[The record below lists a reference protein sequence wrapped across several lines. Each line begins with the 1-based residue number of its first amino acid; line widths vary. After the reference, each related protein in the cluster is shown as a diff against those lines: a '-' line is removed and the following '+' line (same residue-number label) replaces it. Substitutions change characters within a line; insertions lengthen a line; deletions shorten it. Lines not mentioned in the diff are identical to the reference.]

1 MERRRHRRFTKRLE
15 TRFKSGGMNFTGIS
29 SNLSETGLFIR
40 TKRSFA
46 PDSILDIELVMP
58 NGRLSFLKGI
68 VKWTVKTAISSFKN
82 GMGVEIIEKDASY
95 VDFVKS
101 FNEKAGIFSE
111 EKLAQEFHVVV
122 CPKCGAKNKVM
133 YNKIS
138 LGPKCGKC
146 KTPLMIT
153 VS

>member
-1 MERRRHRRFTKRLE
+1 MERRRHKRFTRRLE

-46 PDSILDIELVMP
+46 PDSVLDIELILP
-58 NGRLSFLKGI
+58 DRRASFLKGI
-68 VKWTVKTAISSFKN
+68 VKWTVKTAISTFKN

-95 VDFVKS
+95 ADFIKS
-101 FNEKAGIFSE
+101 FTEQAGTFSE
-111 EKLAQEFHVVV
+111 KKPAQEFHVVI
-122 CPKCGAKNKVM
+122 CPNCGAKNKVM
-133 YNKIS
+133 HNKIS

-146 KTPLMIT
+146 KTPLIIT
-153 VS
+153 MS